1 MPSRPMHRDW
11 RAEMNP
17 LEIVLLGLVI
27 VVAVAVFVVIL
38 RNDARNVQ
46 RGTAEAEAK
55 GETVKKRPPLGI
67 IYLAVGIGFVIV
79 GIFTLIGQ
87 H

>member
-1 MPSRPMHRDW
+1 
-11 RAEMNP
+11 MNP
-17 LEIVLLGLVI
+17 LEIALLGLVV
-27 VVAVAVFVVIL
+27 VVAVAIFVVII
-38 RNDARNVQ
+38 RNDGRNVQ

-67 IYLAVGIGFVIV
+67 IYFAVGVCFVIA
-79 GIFTLIGQ
+79 GIFAIVQQ

>member
-1 MPSRPMHRDW
+1 
-11 RAEMNP
+11 MNP
-17 LEIVLLGLVI
+17 LEIVLLGLVV
-27 VVAVAVFVVIL
+27 VVAVAIFVVII

-55 GETVKKRPPLGI
+55 GETVKKRPPLGV
-67 IYLAVGIGFVIV
+67 IYFAVGICFVIV
-79 GIFTLIGQ
+79 GIFTVIGQ

>member
-1 MPSRPMHRDW
+1 
-11 RAEMNP
+11 MNP
-17 LEIVLLGLVI
+17 LEILLLALVV
-27 VVAVAVFVVIL
+27 VVAVAIFAVII

-55 GETVKKRPPLGI
+55 GETVKKRPPLGV
-67 IYLAVGIGFVIV
+67 IYFAVGVCFVIV
-79 GIFTLIGQ
+79 GIFTLLGQ

>member
-17 LEIVLLGLVI
+17 LEIVLLALVV
-27 VVAVAVFVVIL
+27 VVAVAIFVVIL

-55 GETVKKRPPLGI
+55 GEPVKKRPPLGI
-67 IYLAVGIGFVIV
+67 IYFAVGIAFVIV
-79 GIFTLIGQ
+79 GIFTLIG

>member
-1 MPSRPMHRDW
+1 
-11 RAEMNP
+11 MNP
-17 LEIVLLGLVI
+17 LEILLLGLVV
-27 VVAVAVFVVIL
+27 VVAVAIFAVII

-67 IYLAVGIGFVIV
+67 IYFAVGVCFVIA
-79 GIFTLIGQ
+79 GIFAIAGG

>member
-1 MPSRPMHRDW
+1 
-11 RAEMNP
+11 MNP
-17 LEIVLLGLVI
+17 LEILLLGLV
-27 VVAVAVFVVIL
+27 VAVAVAVFVVII

-55 GETVKKRPPLGI
+55 GETVKKRPPLGV
-67 IYLAVGIGFVIV
+67 IYFAVGVCFVIA
-79 GIFTLIGQ
+79 GIFAIVGQ

>member
-1 MPSRPMHRDW
+1 
-11 RAEMNP
+11 MNP
-17 LEIVLLGLVI
+17 LEIVLLAVVI
-27 VVAVAVFVVIL
+27 VVAAAIFVVIL

-55 GETVKKRPPLGI
+55 GEPVKKRPPLGI
-67 IYLAVGIGFVIV
+67 IYFAVGIAFVIV
-79 GIFTLIGQ
+79 GIFTLIG

>member
-1 MPSRPMHRDW
+1 MPSRLMHRDW
-11 RAEMNP
+11 RADMNP
-17 LEIVLLGLVI
+17 LEILLLALV
-27 VVAVAVFVVIL
+27 VVIAATIFVVIL

-55 GETVKKRPPLGI
+55 GETVKKRPPLGVF
-67 IYLAVGIGFVIV
+67 YFAVGIAFVIV

>member
-1 MPSRPMHRDW
+1 
-11 RAEMNP
+11 MNP
-17 LEIVLLGLVI
+17 IEAILVLLVI
-27 VVAVAVFVVIL
+27 VVAVVVFVVIL

-55 GETVKKRPPLGI
+55 GETVKKRPPLGVL
-67 IYLAVGIGFVIV
+67 YFAVGIALVIV
-79 GIFTLIGQ
+79 GIFTYIGQ

>member
-1 MPSRPMHRDW
+1 
-11 RAEMNP
+11 MNP
-17 LEIVLLGLVI
+17 WEILLLVLVV
-27 VVAVAVFVVIL
+27 VVAVAIFVVIL

-55 GETVKKRPPLGI
+55 GEPVKKRPPLGI
-67 IYLAVGIGFVIV
+67 VYFAVGIAFVIV
-79 GIFTLIGQ
+79 GIFTLIG